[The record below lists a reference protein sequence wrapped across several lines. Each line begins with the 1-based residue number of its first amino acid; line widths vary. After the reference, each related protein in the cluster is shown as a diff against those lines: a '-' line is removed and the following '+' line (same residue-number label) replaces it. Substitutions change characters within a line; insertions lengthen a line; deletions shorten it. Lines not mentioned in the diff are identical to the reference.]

1 MNVITWNQFGT
12 SEILLACVGMV
23 GLLSVIVVIV
33 TANKKVNKREMILK
47 SARRLQNLEPE
58 ERVFDDIKFGGTDP
72 D

>member
-1 MNVITWNQFGT
+1 MNVTTWNQFGVN
-12 SEILLACVGMV
+12 EVLLACIGMV

-33 TANKKVNKREMILK
+33 TANMKVNKREMVLK

-58 ERVFDDIKFGGTDP
+58 EQVFDDIFGGTDP